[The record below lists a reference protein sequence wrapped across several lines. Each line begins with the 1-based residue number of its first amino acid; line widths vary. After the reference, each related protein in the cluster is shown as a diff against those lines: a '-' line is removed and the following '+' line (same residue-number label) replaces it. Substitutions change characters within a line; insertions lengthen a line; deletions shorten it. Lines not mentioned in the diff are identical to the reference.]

1 MIRSFAAAAAALFVL
16 GHFQP
21 AGAEATTLRAAKQF
35 DLGYVQF
42 IIMED
47 LKLTEKHAKA
57 AGLGDVKVEWR
68 TFGAA
73 DVMNDALLSGN
84 VDFISPSVPVS

>member
-1 MIRSFAAAAAALFVL
+1 MIRSFAGAAAALFAL

-21 AGAEATTLRAAKQF
+21 ASAEATTLRAAKQF
-35 DLGYVQF
+35 GLGYVQF

-57 AGLGDVKVEWR
+57 AGLGDAKVEWR
-68 TFGAA
+68 TFRAA